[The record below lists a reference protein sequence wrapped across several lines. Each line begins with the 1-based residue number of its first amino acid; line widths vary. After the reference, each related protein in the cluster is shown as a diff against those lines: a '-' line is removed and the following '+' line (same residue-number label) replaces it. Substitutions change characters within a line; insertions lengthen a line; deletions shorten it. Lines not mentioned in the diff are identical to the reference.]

1 VCDGHV
7 YNVRFTPVPSATGPW
22 APNLA
27 LLTIMQ
33 HVCLVLTYDASS
45 SSGTSE
51 SWEELVAGCE
61 RLRGRREDAV
71 LAPYPFTAVM
81 IVAIGGGSDG
91 HARGEG
97 DAPMVSAAEAEAFAN
112 QRGGLFVHVSP
123 KTGRGVCDA
132 IGALVQRAHGA
143 RGEYRMGQDGKPKRY
158 QRAQMLK
165 AMFSPS

>member
-1 VCDGHV
+1 
-7 YNVRFTPVPSATGPW
+7 
-22 APNLA
+22 
-27 LLTIMQ
+27 
-33 HVCLVLTYDASS
+33 
-45 SSGTSE
+45 
-51 SWEELVAGCE
+51 
-61 RLRGRREDAV
+61 
-71 LAPYPFTAVM
+71 M

-112 QRGGLFVHVSP
+112 QRGGLFAQVSP
-123 KTGRGVCDA
+123 KTGHGVCDA

-143 RGEYRMGQDGKPKRY
+143 RGEYRMGQDGEPKRY